1 MKGVT
6 KDIHGEITGSQ
17 GIVYDITAKKQLVAL
32 RETEE
37 ALHQS
42 EERLQSILNSILT
55 GVVLIDAESHK
66 IVDANPLALE
76 LIGLSKEQVVGKI
89 CHKFICPAEQGRCPI
104 SDLGQTVDKSERV
117 LLKADGKKMPI
128 LKTVTSTRWQGRA
141 YFVESFIDITD
152 RRQAEEQIKAVIQC
166 TGDAVRV
173 VDKDFNVIRVN
184 SEMEKIAGSFADV
197 RKCYE
202 HFYSDLCNTDKCT
215 LKRILSGEQRIQYE
229 VHKTTS
235 DGKSIPCELIA
246 TPLKI
251 EDRVVGM
258 IESFRDITERKRAE
272 AELKTAQK
280 KLVDTAHRE
289 GMAEVATNVLHN
301 VGNVLNSINISTALI
316 TEKVSKSEITNLK
329 KVAGIINDHIDDL
342 GTFLTEDP
350 RGKHIPV
357 YLNEISKLL
366 IDEQADIIIK
376 IRALAENVQHIKDI
390 VSMQQ
395 SYAKVSGVEMPTSI
409 VELIEDAIQINSAG
423 LERHGSQLIREFEE
437 LPIVEIDKQ
446 KVLQILVNLINN
458 AKYAL
463 SDSDKEEKILN
474 VRLHKHG
481 EDRIRIEVADNGIG
495 ISKENLT
502 KIFSHGFTTK
512 KYGHGFGLH
521 SGALAAKEI
530 GGSLTVRSDGIGQG
544 ATFTL
549 ELPFKPVKV
558 MS

>member
-1 MKGVT
+1 
-6 KDIHGEITGSQ
+6 
-17 GIVYDITAKKQLVAL
+17 
-32 RETEE
+32 
-37 ALHQS
+37 
-42 EERLQSILNSILT
+42 
-55 GVVLIDAESHK
+55 
-66 IVDANPLALE
+66 
-76 LIGLSKEQVVGKI
+76 
-89 CHKFICPAEQGRCPI
+89 
-104 SDLGQTVDKSERV
+104 
-117 LLKADGKKMPI
+117 
-128 LKTVTSTRWQGRA
+128 
-141 YFVESFIDITD
+141 
-152 RRQAEEQIKAVIQC
+152 
-166 TGDAVRV
+166 
-173 VDKDFNVIRVN
+173 
-184 SEMEKIAGSFADV
+184 MEKFAGSFADV

-202 HFYSDLCNTDKCT
+202 HFHSDLCNTDKCT
-215 LKRILSGEQRIQYE
+215 LKQILSGEQRIQYE

-251 EDRVVGM
+251 EDHVVGM

-272 AELKTAQK
+272 AELKNAQK
-280 KLVDTAHRE
+280 KLVETAHRE

-301 VGNVLNSINISTALI
+301 VGNFLNSINISTALL

-329 KVAGIINDHIDDL
+329 KLAGIINEHIDDL

-366 IDEQADIIIK
+366 TDEQADIIIK
-376 IRALAENVQHIKDI
+376 IRALSENVQHIKDI
-390 VSMQQ
+390 VGMQQ
-395 SYAKVSGVEMPTSI
+395 SHAKVSGLEMPTSLA
-409 VELIEDAIQINSAG
+409 ELIEDAIQINSAG
-423 LERHGSQLIREFEE
+423 LQRHGSQLRREFED
-437 LPIVEIDKQ
+437 LPNVEIDKQ
-446 KVLQILVNLINN
+446 RVLQILVNLISN

-481 EDRIRIEVADNGIG
+481 EDHIRIEVADNGIG

-512 KYGHGFGLH
+512 KHGHGFGLH

-530 GGSLTVRSDGIGQG
+530 GGSLTVHSDGIGQG
-544 ATFTL
+544 ATFIL

-558 MS
+558 MP